1 MDGMNN
7 QYGGQQGPNNNGYN
21 QQNYNNN
28 QQQQQNYNN
37 MNQQNFNGMNQQ
49 YDNMGQQQKT
59 DYNMNQQNY
68 NNINQQNYNNINQQQ
83 YNPYGSTPGFAL
95 WCILGVI
102 QTLCCCNFTGIGVI
116 ILSVIAHVSFKDR
129 NYNNYQWQI
138 KAAKIV
144 FFVGIGLQLVGMILG
159 LTTGIFESLFS

>member
-37 MNQQNFNGMNQQ
+37 MNQQQNFNGMNQQ
-49 YDNMGQQQKT
+49 YDNMGQQQ
-59 DYNMNQQNY
+59 NY
-68 NNINQQNYNNINQQQ
+68 NNMNQQQ

-116 ILSVIAHVSFKDR
+116 IMSVIANVSFKDR
-129 NYNNYQWQI
+129 NYSSYQWQI
-138 KAAKIV
+138 KAAKII
-144 FFVGIGLQLVGMILG
+144 FFVGIGLQLVGMMLG